1 MRITRHRVSRV
12 LLVAAVLAVMAL
24 IATFVHA
31 YRAAAPPAAAG
42 PGAGAAASAQPGD
55 VVPLAAADADAPG
68 AVAPGPGAVTFTPP
82 APPGLVIAALPKHR
96 LVLTVTS
103 SAPLPRIGYLVP
115 TSPDRSYGNVPHPGG
130 DRWTLATTVTGR
142 PDYAMVFIQAD
153 SSGDVITCTI
163 AVDGVVRSRQSTSG
177 PYSRKVCVA

>member
-12 LLVAAVLAVMAL
+12 LLGAAVLTVMAL

-42 PGAGAAASAQPGD
+42 PGPGASDSARPGT
-55 VVPLAAADADAPG
+55 VVPLAAADADASG
-68 AVAPGPGAVTFTPP
+68 VAPGPGAVTFTPP

-103 SAPLPRIGYLVP
+103 PAPLPRIGYLVP
-115 TSPDRSYGNVPHPGG
+115 TSPDRSYGDVQHPGG
-130 DRWTLATTVTGR
+130 KRWTLATTVTGR

-163 AVDGVVRSRQSTSG
+163 TVDGVVHSRQSTSG